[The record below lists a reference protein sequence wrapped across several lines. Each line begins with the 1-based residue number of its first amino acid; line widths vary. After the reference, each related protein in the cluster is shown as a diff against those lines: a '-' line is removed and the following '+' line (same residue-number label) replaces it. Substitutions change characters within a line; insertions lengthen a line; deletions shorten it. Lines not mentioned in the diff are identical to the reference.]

1 MTYFLP
7 RPRPASYEDIFK
19 EAHQT
24 TMTKN
29 NQHAVPLALTL
40 SPDTTS
46 SIGGLVVFPRE
57 IRNKIYLN
65 ASRSNLLLSRPP
77 ELT

>member
-7 RPRPASYEDIFK
+7 RPRSAAYEDMLK

-24 TMTKN
+24 TMTN
-29 NQHAVPLALTL
+29 DNQNAVPLALTL
-40 SPDTTS
+40 SPDTSS
-46 SIGGLVVFPRE
+46 SIGDLVVFPRE

-65 ASRSNLLLSRPP
+65 ASRSNLLPSRPP
-77 ELT
+77 N